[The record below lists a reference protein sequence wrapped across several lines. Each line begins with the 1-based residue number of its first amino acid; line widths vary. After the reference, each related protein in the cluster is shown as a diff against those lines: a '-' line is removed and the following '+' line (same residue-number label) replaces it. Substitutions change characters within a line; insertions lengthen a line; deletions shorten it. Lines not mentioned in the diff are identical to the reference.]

1 MKKTNYYLGLAL
13 LGLSLLVSAESHAQQ
28 IDINAGYGNYEPG
41 TFPGYGN
48 QPAARGI
55 FYSSAGKTSGV
66 IPPYTAQLT
75 IALAPEVPWTGEA
88 FTIPPGWEMDLVAST
103 PTNLTFYNS
112 TDWTTEDPYF
122 EIPVRAIAARNDPA
136 ASVGTQVFNIGG
148 DWTDDGL
155 FNTTV
160 SSVNVTDINL
170 PVTLISF
177 SAAKEGKT
185 ALLSWATSEETNS
198 DRFEIERSANGKQ
211 WNKIGSV
218 ESGKESTT
226 IRKYAFTD
234 ESPLTGQ
241 NLYRLKM
248 VDQDNTFAYSVIRR
262 VATEGK
268 GITLY
273 PNPAAEFVK
282 LDGIAPALVKNVEI
296 LSHNGISVYQ
306 SAAVSTEGI
315 DVKKLAPGAYLLK
328 ITDLNGA
335 LNTQKL
341 VIAR

>member
-1 MKKTNYYLGLAL
+1 MKRTNHYLGLILLAL
-13 LGLSLLVSAESHAQQ
+13 SMLAPGIGYSQQ

-185 ALLSWATSEETNS
+185 ARLSWATSEETNS

-226 IRKYAFTD
+226 IRKYSFTD
-234 ESPLTGQ
+234 ESPLTGRS
-241 NLYRLKM
+241 LYRLKM
-248 VDQDNTFAYSVIRR
+248 VDQDNTFAYSVIR
-262 VATEGK
+262 TISIEGK
-268 GITLY
+268 GVFLY
-273 PNPAAEFVK
+273 PNPATDYVK
-282 LDGIAPALVKNVEI
+282 LDDADSIQKVEI
-296 LSHNGISVYQ
+296 VNLNGATVYQ
-306 SAAVSTEGI
+306 SAAVSPDGI
-315 DVKKLAPGAYLLK
+315 DVRKLIAGNYVLK
-328 ITDLNGA
+328 ITDRNGA

-341 VIAR
+341 VIVK

>member
-13 LGLSLLVSAESHAQQ
+13 LGLSLFVSEESRAQQ
-28 IDINAGYGNYEPG
+28 IDINAGYGNYDPG

-48 QPAARGI
+48 VPAARGI

-88 FTIPPGWEMDLVAST
+88 FTIPPGWEMDPTST

-122 EIPVRAIAARNDPA
+122 EIPVRAIAARSDPA

-160 SSVNVTDINL
+160 SSVGVTDINL

-185 ALLSWATSEETNS
+185 ALLYWATSEETNS

-211 WNKIGSV
+211 WDKIGSV
-218 ESGKESTT
+218 PSHRESSTLQN
-226 IRKYAFTD
+226 YSFPDD
-234 ESPLTGQ
+234 EPMPGQ

-262 VATEGK
+262 VTTEGRV
-268 GITLY
+268 IALY

-282 LDGIAPALVKNVEI
+282 LDGIAPASVKNVEI

-315 DVKKLAPGAYLLK
+315 DIKKLAPGAYLLK